1 MKITRNKKKV
11 QKPLFSNF
19 QTYITKKN
27 INISSNFTLE
37 SLYQILLKNPQLI
50 NEKDS
55 RQETLLSY
63 AIKKNK
69 IEIFNLLL
77 TSSILDLNY
86 KNKDGNSYLHL
97 SILFERE
104 KMVKSLIKKG
114 ININS
119 QNNEGNTPLHFAYD
133 VDNKNIINE
142 LILNNPNFYIKNNK
156 GFFPEENKKRRN
168 VKKNS
173 KVNSFSK
180 YKSNIFKNNIIENNK
195 EINAINNNIKN
206 NTVNND
212 IIYDTNKKNN
222 LKFNNN
228 FSNENVKSKQIILN
242 MKKKIENFSDETK
255 SNTQRN
261 SIKSSKNKLN
271 EDDITYNLT
280 SSIEKQRTINFDKI
294 NYNLNNNNSNNNSKN
309 NSNNYYVINEDD
321 DTIKINPFQE
331 IKKPSMKKYKT
342 SVLFYTK
349 HNSLKKYNNNLHL
362 NNNISNNI
370 LTNKI
375 YSDKNIIRK
384 KKITNINTTI
394 NNMNNNISIY
404 KTNDI
409 NNNNNIISEYS
420 EINLPY
426 KRNKY
431 NTLTY
436 KNETKIKFSLPD
448 IRNIFE
454 NYTKN
459 NKKEEKNDLLII
471 PNNINNTYEESNPL
485 YEFLSKINMEKYYK
499 NLSLNGFDDIKLII
513 EQTKNNTLGITDE
526 NLKESGILIPG
537 DRIKIIIKIQDL
549 ANNFSFEIP
558 NEVFYCCDKLK
569 KKKKDK
575 NIIKLNNWLKS
586 ISLENLLNNFIS
598 NGYFSLELLLIQV
611 ISKEPLN
618 LNKLKNDLGIE
629 KIGFRQR
636 IMNKLKD
643 DSRKFINKLKSN
655 ILIVDENKS
664 NQICNDCYLF

>member
-86 KNKDGNSYLHL
+86 KNKDGNSYLHI

-271 EDDITYNLT
+271 EDDNTYNLT

-349 HNSLKKYNNNLHL
+349 HNSLKKYNNNPHL
-362 NNNISNNI
+362 NNNISNSI
-370 LTNKI
+370 LTK
-375 YSDKNIIRK
+375 
-384 KKITNINTTI
+384 
-394 NNMNNNISIY
+394 
-404 KTNDI
+404 
-409 NNNNNIISEYS
+409 
-420 EINLPY
+420 
-426 KRNKY
+426 
-431 NTLTY
+431 
-436 KNETKIKFSLPD
+436 
-448 IRNIFE
+448 
-454 NYTKN
+454 
-459 NKKEEKNDLLII
+459 
-471 PNNINNTYEESNPL
+471 
-485 YEFLSKINMEKYYK
+485 
-499 NLSLNGFDDIKLII
+499 
-513 EQTKNNTLGITDE
+513 
-526 NLKESGILIPG
+526 
-537 DRIKIIIKIQDL
+537 
-549 ANNFSFEIP
+549 
-558 NEVFYCCDKLK
+558 
-569 KKKKDK
+569 
-575 NIIKLNNWLKS
+575 
-586 ISLENLLNNFIS
+586 
-598 NGYFSLELLLIQV
+598 
-611 ISKEPLN
+611 
-618 LNKLKNDLGIE
+618 
-629 KIGFRQR
+629 
-636 IMNKLKD
+636 
-643 DSRKFINKLKSN
+643 
-655 ILIVDENKS
+655 
-664 NQICNDCYLF
+664 